1 MLDAIDQVT
10 NVNTIFPGQ
19 PEGIRAVQLPDD
31 SFNSDSYF
39 LSLMG
44 RPNNDSASESERTND
59 ANLAQSLHL
68 INSPMIYKK
77 ISNPKGRAVVLANDK
92 SLTDEE
98 KVRELYSWV
107 YSRQPD
113 NNELKVFLDYIDF
126 KRRSSDKTTTLQD
139 QVRIGYQDTLWALI
153 NSKEFLFN
161 H

>member
-1 MLDAIDQVT
+1 
-10 NVNTIFPGQ
+10 
-19 PEGIRAVQLPDD
+19 
-31 SFNSDSYF
+31 
-39 LSLMG
+39 
-44 RPNNDSASESERTND
+44 
-59 ANLAQSLHL
+59 
-68 INSPMIYKK
+68 MIYKK